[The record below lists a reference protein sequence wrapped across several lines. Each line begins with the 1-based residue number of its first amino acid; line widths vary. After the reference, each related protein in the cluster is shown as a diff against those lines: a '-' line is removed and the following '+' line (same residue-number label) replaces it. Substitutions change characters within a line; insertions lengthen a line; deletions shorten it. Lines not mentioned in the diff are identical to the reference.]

1 MKITRSQLKSLIKEE
16 MDRMLE
22 FNPAKLT
29 ATVAAK
35 SASAADKGSG
45 QATANPEGPERTGMV
60 NLDAM
65 DERDLMAAVQLISY
79 NSITKDSVPQELG
92 KPWGQGKEGAN
103 YLTRAIAHMAVANRL
118 SDERT
123 ATLEIHWLLKAG
135 EGAPTLSI
143 TAVKATPSTNQHPDV
158 PADKLQKMAE
168 EFMASINAA
177 NLSAQHADGAVTL
190 SADQP
195 FITQYN
201 LS

>member
-35 SASAADKGSG
+35 SAVAQDEPRG

-92 KPWGQGKEGAN
+92 KPWGQGKKGAN
-103 YLTRAIAHMAVANRL
+103 YLTRAIAHMAVANRT
-118 SDERT
+118 SDERP
-123 ATLEIHWLLKAG
+123 ATLEIDWLLKAG
-135 EGAPTLSI
+135 EGVPTLSI
-143 TAVKATPSTNQHPDV
+143 EAVRATQSTNQHPDV
-158 PADKLQKMAE
+158 PEGKLQKMAE
-168 EFMASINAA
+168 EFMASVNAA
-177 NLSAQHADGAVTL
+177 NLPAQHAGGTVSL
-190 SADQP
+190 SVDQP
-195 FITQYN
+195 FTTKYD